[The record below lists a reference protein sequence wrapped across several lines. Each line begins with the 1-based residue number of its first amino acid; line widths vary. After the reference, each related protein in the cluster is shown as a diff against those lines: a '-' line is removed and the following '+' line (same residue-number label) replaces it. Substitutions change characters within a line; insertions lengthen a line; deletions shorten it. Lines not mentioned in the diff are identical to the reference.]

1 MSALQTVAFWHLTN
15 VRNNYYLS
23 SFSQKVDTSINY
35 AEKLFHLFN
44 AFGLEK
50 TGMFMSALQTVA
62 FWHLTNVRNN
72 YYLSSFSQKVDTSIN
87 YAEKLFNLFNAF
99 G

>member
-1 MSALQTVAFWHLTN
+1 MFMSALQTVAFWHLTN

-44 AFGLEK
+44 AFG
-50 TGMFMSALQTVA
+50 
-62 FWHLTNVRNN
+62 
-72 YYLSSFSQKVDTSIN
+72 
-87 YAEKLFNLFNAF
+87 
-99 G
+99 